1 MPLYCDNATPLMQ
14 SRLNLCDLKKMFL
27 NMIHRSDG
35 TNDLMEQRAQILFI
49 YLAMARVGEVRFE
62 NYSDWDWHDALQ
74 VVNTWWTELK
84 KLEKYSMP
92 MVPDYESYL
101 FDFYHSIGC
110 FFAIENGL
118 LRSSNQICR
127 GLENVVFPSLFN
139 VKTKNV
145 AEKIQKNVQRVLRNH
160 LNEFG
165 Y

>member
-1 MPLYCDNATPLMQ
+1 
-14 SRLNLCDLKKMFL
+14 
-27 NMIHRSDG
+27 
-35 TNDLMEQRAQILFI
+35 
-49 YLAMARVGEVRFE
+49 
-62 NYSDWDWHDALQ
+62 
-74 VVNTWWTELK
+74 
-84 KLEKYSMP
+84 MP

-101 FDFYHSIGC
+101 FDFYHSIEC

-160 LNEFG
+160 LINEFG